1 MPAETQ
7 VHNLYVTQTVNFNN
21 QEKSRALDSLK
32 LAIAF
37 NIFIFLSCYV
47 LMLHKISCIRVNQL
61 LLQHQF
67 GG

>member
-1 MPAETQ
+1 MGGDNIIYKSIERFIICQKTGVMPAETQ

-47 LMLHKISCIRVNQL
+47 
-61 LLQHQF
+61 
-67 GG
+67 